1 MKVILDHEKNPRGVF
16 LPVEEWEALKYG
28 ISTAHQLYKLMDDL
42 SHRDVF
48 DLTPEQF
55 SEQLHSAACM
65 EVEKA
70 LDNGFYLSYP
80 ASAEN
85 TFVHRYKDD
94 SSEEVQ
100 IDINTGKERVIRGI
114 F

>member
-16 LPVEEWEALKYG
+16 LPVEEWETLKYG

-55 SEQLHSAACM
+55 SEQLHSAASM

-80 ASAEN
+80 ASTEN
-85 TFVHRYKDD
+85 TFIHRYRDD

-100 IDINTGKERVIRGI
+100 IDINTGKESVIRRN
-114 F
+114 